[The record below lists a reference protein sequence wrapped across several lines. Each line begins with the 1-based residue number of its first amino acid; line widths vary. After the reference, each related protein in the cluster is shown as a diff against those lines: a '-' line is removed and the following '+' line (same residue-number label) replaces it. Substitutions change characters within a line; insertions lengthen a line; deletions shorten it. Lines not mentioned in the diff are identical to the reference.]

1 MLGVVEMA
9 SVVDRSTNSNVTL
22 SMVEF
27 STSYVSN
34 VVNGMLDDPMST
46 IVIGSL
52 VVVSAK

>member
-1 MLGVVEMA
+1 MA
-9 SVVDRSTNSNVTL
+9 SVVGRSTNSNVTL
-22 SMVEF
+22 STVEF

-34 VVNGMLDDPMST
+34 VVDGMLDDAMSA